1 MSRLITFSVVIGPT
15 IVCCILLLMPLLD
28 DDHLLDRTRI
38 SLVCPGVEDPGHIM
52 SNTTSNE
59 KHQPASNATPVGIT
73 SDIEDDRKKSRD
85 DCSDVQDIED
95 DASRPS
101 KEATS
106 RTEPGDV
113 DSDPEKADG
122 TPMERSITTG
132 SQMPMSKARAVALVV
147 TLTGAAFLNTMSNQ
161 AVVIILPTI
170 GRDLDIPAARQQWI
184 VSAYSLTFGCFLLLW
199 GRIAD
204 VVGKK
209 SVFVLGS
216 AWVCLTTLVCPFVPD
231 EIGFDVF
238 RGLQGLG
245 AAANVPTAIGILGV
259 TFPPGKAKN
268 YAFAT
273 YSSGAP
279 LGSVIGNILG
289 GVVGEYASWRWVLWI
304 LAILAAMITI
314 AGHFVIPQPKPRS
327 QPMDLRH
334 SVDWTGGATVTIAIL
349 VLLFALTEGNVVGWA
364 TPWIPVL
371 IVLSFLLLAAF
382 VMWQMYLEKKT
393 TRRPLMK
400 ISMFKDYK
408 ISAAMF
414 AMMTFFGAFSNYL
427 IFATYFY
434 QEFEGRST
442 IQTTL
447 RFLPTGIV
455 GIIAIFIVSQL
466 LSKVK
471 VYYILM
477 WGMMCCAVAC
487 LLFAVP
493 IPVGTTYW
501 AFGFPAMCLSVL
513 GADALFPALLLFIA
527 QSLPKEDQALGGATI
542 NCVGQV
548 GRAIS
553 LAICTAIQVAVQ
565 ESKESTRSSAVT
577 GEGSVGNLAYLSGLR
592 GALWFNFG
600 TAMAGFLVVAVM
612 FRGTGKVGK

>member
-1 MSRLITFSVVIGPT
+1 
-15 IVCCILLLMPLLD
+15 
-28 DDHLLDRTRI
+28 
-38 SLVCPGVEDPGHIM
+38 M
-52 SNTTSNE
+52 SNTTNDE
-59 KHQPASNATPVGIT
+59 KRHPDSSTTPLGIIAD
-73 SDIEDDRKKSRD
+73 SVDDRKKSRD
-85 DCSDVQDIED
+85 DYSDVRDIED
-95 DASRPS
+95 DSSRHS
-101 KEATS
+101 KEAHSHIDPATM
-106 RTEPGDV
+106 EN
-113 DSDPEKADG
+113 DPEKANG
-122 TPMERSITTG
+122 TPIGRTTTSS
-132 SQMPMSKARAVALVV
+132 SQMAISKARAIALVI

-204 VVGKK
+204 VLGKK
-209 SVFVLGS
+209 QVFIWGS

-289 GVVGEYASWRWVLWI
+289 GVVGQYASWRWVLWI
-304 LAILAAMITI
+304 LAILAAMITV
-314 AGHFVIPQPKPRS
+314 AGHFVIPQPKARS
-327 QPMDLRH
+327 EPMDLKN
-334 SVDWTGGATVTIAIL
+334 SVDWAGGATVTIAIL

-371 IVLSFLLLAAF
+371 IVLSLLLLAAF
-382 VMWQMYLEKKT
+382 VFWQLYLEEKT
-393 TRRPLMK
+393 TRRPLIK
-400 ISMFKDYK
+400 ISMFQDYK

-414 AMMTFFGAFSNYL
+414 AMMSFFGAFSNYL
-427 IFATYFY
+427 IFATYYY

-455 GIIAIFIVSQL
+455 GVIAIFIVSQI
-466 LSKVK
+466 LSRVK
-471 VYYILM
+471 VYYILI
-477 WGMMCCAVAC
+477 WGMLCCAVAC

-493 IPVGTTYW
+493 ITPGTTYW

-513 GADALFPALLLFIA
+513 GADALFPALLLFMA

-548 GRAIS
+548 GRAIC
-553 LAICTAIQVAVQ
+553 LAICTAIQVAIQ
-565 ESKESTRSSAVT
+565 ESKEPSSSAVT
-577 GEGSVGNLAYLSGLR
+577 GEGSIGNPAYLGGLR
-592 GALWFNFG
+592 GAMWFSFG
-600 TAMAGFLVVAVM
+600 TAMAGFLVVAAC
-612 FRGTGKVGK
+612 FRGTGKVGR

>member
-1 MSRLITFSVVIGPT
+1 
-15 IVCCILLLMPLLD
+15 
-28 DDHLLDRTRI
+28 
-38 SLVCPGVEDPGHIM
+38 M
-52 SNTTSNE
+52 SNKPGDEKRQPTTQEVARSE
-59 KHQPASNATPVGIT
+59 P
-73 SDIEDDRKKSRD
+73 IEDRKKSDAGESEIQD
-85 DCSDVQDIED
+85 DIKHDYSQD
-95 DASRPS
+95 S
-101 KEATS
+101 KEANSQIEPS
-106 RTEPGDV
+106 RQD
-113 DSDPEKADG
+113 DDPEKAIG
-122 TPMERSITTG
+122 SPIERTT
-132 SQMPMSKARAVALVV
+132 SSLPMSKARSIALVI

-161 AVVIILPTI
+161 AVMIILPTI

-204 VVGKK
+204 VCGKRK
-209 SVFVLGS
+209 VFIWGS
-216 AWVCLTTLVCPFVPD
+216 AWVCLTTLVCPFIPS

-289 GVVGEYASWRWVLWI
+289 GVVGQYASWRWVLWI
-304 LAILAAMITI
+304 LAILAAMVTV
-314 AGHFVIPQPKPRS
+314 AGHFVIPVPKPRTE
-327 QPMDLRH
+327 PMDLKN
-334 SVDWTGGATVTIAIL
+334 SVDWAGGATITISIL

-371 IVLSFLLLAAF
+371 IILSFLLLAAF
-382 VMWQMYLEKKT
+382 VLWQIHLEKNT
-393 TRRPLMK
+393 NRRPLMK
-400 ISMFKDYK
+400 ISMFKDPK
-408 ISAAMF
+408 ISAAMVS
-414 AMMTFFGAFSNYL
+414 MLCFFSAFSSYL
-427 IFATYFY
+427 VFATYFY
-434 QEFEGRST
+434 QEYQGLSA
-442 IQTTL
+442 IQTTI
-447 RFLPTGIV
+447 RFLPTGVV

-466 LSKVK
+466 LSRVK

-477 WGMMCCAVAC
+477 WGMLCCAVAC

-493 IPVGTTYW
+493 IPPHTTYW

-513 GADALFPALLLFIA
+513 GADALFPSLLLFIA

-548 GRAIS
+548 GRAIG
-553 LAICTAIQVAVQ
+553 LAICTAVQVAVQ
-565 ESKESTRSSAVT
+565 SSKESSSSAVT
-577 GEGSVGNLAYLSGLR
+577 GEGSIGNHAYLSGLR

-600 TAMAGFLVVAVM
+600 TAMAGFVVVALF

>member
-1 MSRLITFSVVIGPT
+1 
-15 IVCCILLLMPLLD
+15 
-28 DDHLLDRTRI
+28 
-38 SLVCPGVEDPGHIM
+38 M
-52 SNTTSNE
+52 SNTTANE
-59 KHQPASNATPVGIT
+59 KHQPVSNSTPVET
-73 SDIEDDRKKSRD
+73 ASDTIDDRKKSRD
-85 DCSDVQDIED
+85 DFSEGHGIED
-95 DASRPS
+95 GTSRHS
-101 KEATS
+101 KEAHS
-106 RTEPGDV
+106 RIDAGPLDGDL
-113 DSDPEKADG
+113 EKAGG
-122 TPMERSITTG
+122 TPVERTVTTG
-132 SQMPMSKARAVALVV
+132 SQMPMSKARAIALVI
-147 TLTGAAFLNTMSNQ
+147 TLTGAAFLNTLSNQ

-204 VVGKK
+204 VIGKK
-209 SVFVLGS
+209 RVFIWGS
-216 AWVCLTTLVCPFVPD
+216 AWVCLTTLVCPFIPS

-289 GVVGEYASWRWVLWI
+289 GVVGQYASWQWVLWI
-304 LAILAAMITI
+304 LAILAAMITV
-314 AGHFVIPQPKPRS
+314 AGHFVVPQPKPRT
-327 QPMDLRH
+327 QPMDLKNA
-334 SVDWTGGATVTIAIL
+334 VDWAGGATVTVAIL

-371 IVLSFLLLAAF
+371 IIISVILLAAF
-382 VMWQMYLEKKT
+382 VMWQLYLEKKA

-414 AMMTFFGAFSNYL
+414 AMMSFFAAFSNYL
-427 IFATYFY
+427 VFATYFY

-447 RFLPTGIV
+447 RFIPTGVV
-455 GIIAIFIVSQL
+455 GVVAIFIVSQI

-477 WGMMCCAVAC
+477 WGMLCCAIAC

-513 GADALFPALLLFIA
+513 GADALFPALLLFTA

-548 GRAIS
+548 GRAIG
-553 LAICTAIQVAVQ
+553 LAICTAVQVSVQ
-565 ESKESTRSSAVT
+565 ESKESGPSAVT
-577 GEGSVGNLAYLSGLR
+577 REGSIGNLAYLSGLR
-592 GALWFNFG
+592 GAMWFSFG
-600 TAMAGFLVVAVM
+600 TAMAGFFVVAAL

>member
-1 MSRLITFSVVIGPT
+1 
-15 IVCCILLLMPLLD
+15 
-28 DDHLLDRTRI
+28 
-38 SLVCPGVEDPGHIM
+38 M
-52 SNTTSNE
+52 SNTTTNE
-59 KHQPASNATPVGIT
+59 KHQLVSNSAPVEIT
-73 SDIEDDRKKSRD
+73 SDTIKDRKKSRD
-85 DCSDVQDIED
+85 DDSDVQDIENGH
-95 DASRPS
+95 SRHS
-101 KEATS
+101 KEAHS
-106 RTEPGDV
+106 RIDPGTLDG
-113 DSDPEKADG
+113 DLEKANG
-122 TPMERSITTG
+122 TPVERTVTTG
-132 SQMPMSKARAVALVV
+132 SQMPISKARAIALVI
-147 TLTGAAFLNTMSNQ
+147 TLTGAAFLNTLSNQ

-204 VVGKK
+204 VIGKK
-209 SVFVLGS
+209 KVFIWGS
-216 AWVCLTTLVCPFVPD
+216 AWVCLTTLVCPFIPN

-289 GVVGEYASWRWVLWI
+289 GVVGQYASWRWVLWI
-304 LAILAAMITI
+304 LAILAAMITV
-314 AGHFVIPQPKPRS
+314 AGHFVVPQPKPRT
-327 QPMDLRH
+327 QPMDLKNA
-334 SVDWTGGATVTIAIL
+334 VDWAGGATVTVAIL

-371 IVLSFLLLAAF
+371 IVISVLLLVAF
-382 VMWQMYLEKKT
+382 VMWQIYLEKKT
-393 TRRPLMK
+393 SRRPLMK
-400 ISMFKDYK
+400 ISMFKSYK

-414 AMMTFFGAFSNYL
+414 AMMSFFGAFSNYL

-447 RFLPTGIV
+447 RFIPTGVV
-455 GIIAIFIVSQL
+455 GVIAIFIVSQL
-466 LSKVK
+466 LSRVK

-477 WGMMCCAVAC
+477 WGMLCCAVSC

-501 AFGFPAMCLSVL
+501 AFGFPAMCLAVL
-513 GADALFPALLLFIA
+513 GADALFPALLLFTA

-548 GRAIS
+548 GRAIC
-553 LAICTAIQVAVQ
+553 LAICTAVQVAVQ
-565 ESKESTRSSAVT
+565 ESKESGSSAVT
-577 GEGSVGNLAYLSGLR
+577 GEGSIGNLAYLSGLR
-592 GALWFNFG
+592 GAMWFSFG
-600 TAMAGFLVVAVM
+600 TAMAGFFVVAAL

>member
-1 MSRLITFSVVIGPT
+1 
-15 IVCCILLLMPLLD
+15 
-28 DDHLLDRTRI
+28 
-38 SLVCPGVEDPGHIM
+38 M
-52 SNTTSNE
+52 SNTTTNE
-59 KHQPASNATPVGIT
+59 KHQPVSNTAPVEIASDTT
-73 SDIEDDRKKSRD
+73 DDRKKSRD
-85 DCSDVQDIED
+85 DYSDAHDIED
-95 DASRPS
+95 EISRHS
-101 KEATS
+101 KEPRS
-106 RTEPGDV
+106 CIDPGTIDG
-113 DSDPEKADG
+113 DIEKVDG
-122 TPMERSITTG
+122 TPVERTVTTG
-132 SQMPMSKARAVALVV
+132 SQMPMSKARAIALVV

-204 VVGKK
+204 VIGKK
-209 SVFVLGS
+209 KVFIWGS
-216 AWVCLTTLVCPFVPD
+216 AWVCLTTLVCPFIPS

-289 GVVGEYASWRWVLWI
+289 GVVGQYASWQWVLWI
-304 LAILAAMITI
+304 LAILAAMITV
-314 AGHFVIPQPKPRS
+314 AGHFVIPQPKPRT
-327 QPMDLRH
+327 QPMDLKNA
-334 SVDWTGGATVTIAIL
+334 VDWAGGATVTVAIL

-371 IVLSFLLLAAF
+371 IVISFILLAAF
-382 VMWQMYLEKKT
+382 VMWQIYLEKKT
-393 TRRPLMK
+393 ARRPLMK
-400 ISMFKDYK
+400 ISMFKDSK

-414 AMMTFFGAFSNYL
+414 AMMTFFAAFSNYL
-427 IFATYFY
+427 VFATYFY

-447 RFLPTGIV
+447 RFIPTGVV
-455 GIIAIFIVSQL
+455 GVVAIFIVSQI

-477 WGMMCCAVAC
+477 WGMLCCAVAC

-513 GADALFPALLLFIA
+513 GADALFPALLLFTA

-548 GRAIS
+548 GRAIG
-553 LAICTAIQVAVQ
+553 LAICTAVQVAVQ
-565 ESKESTRSSAVT
+565 ESKESGPSAVT

-592 GALWFNFG
+592 GAMWFSFG
-600 TAMAGFLVVAVM
+600 TAIAGFFVVAAM

>member
-1 MSRLITFSVVIGPT
+1 
-15 IVCCILLLMPLLD
+15 
-28 DDHLLDRTRI
+28 
-38 SLVCPGVEDPGHIM
+38 M
-52 SNTTSNE
+52 SNPTNDE
-59 KHQPASNATPVGIT
+59 KRQPASNATPVDNA
-73 SDIEDDRKKSRD
+73 SDSIDDRKKSQD
-85 DCSDVQDIED
+85 DYSDVHDIED
-95 DASRPS
+95 GNGGSRLS
-101 KEATS
+101 KEAHLHID
-106 RTEPGDV
+106 PMDNNN
-113 DSDPEKADG
+113 DPEKAESSPLER
-122 TPMERSITTG
+122 TPTTS
-132 SQMPMSKARAVALVV
+132 SQLPMSKARSIALVA

-170 GRDLDIPAARQQWI
+170 GRDLDIAAARQQWI

-209 SVFVLGS
+209 KVFIWGS

-289 GVVGEYASWRWVLWI
+289 GVVGQYASWRWVLWI
-304 LAILAAMITI
+304 LAILAATITI
-314 AGHFVIPQPKPRS
+314 AGHFVIPQPQPRT
-327 QPMDLRH
+327 QPMDLRN
-334 SVDWTGGATVTIAIL
+334 SVDWAGGVTITVAIL
-349 VLLFALTEGNVVGWA
+349 VLLFALTEGNVVGWS

-371 IVLSFLLLAAF
+371 IILSLLLIAAF
-382 VMWQMYLEKKT
+382 IFYQLHLENKT
-393 TRRPLMK
+393 SRRPLIK
-400 ISMFKDYK
+400 ISMFRDYK
-408 ISAAMF
+408 IAAAMF
-414 AMMTFFGAFSNYL
+414 AMATFFGAFSNFL
-427 IFATYFY
+427 IFATYYY
-434 QEFEGRST
+434 QDFEGRST

-447 RFLPTGIV
+447 RFLPTGVV
-455 GIIAIFIVSQL
+455 GIIAIFITSQIL
-466 LSKVK
+466 ARVK

-477 WGMMCCAVAC
+477 WGMLCCAIAC

-493 IPVGTTYW
+493 ITAGTTYW

-513 GADALFPALLLFIA
+513 GADALFPSLLLFIA
-527 QSLPKEDQALGGATI
+527 QRVPKEDQALGGATI

-548 GRAIS
+548 GRAVG

-565 ESKESTRSSAVT
+565 EEKEGGAEAVIG
-577 GEGSVGNLAYLSGLR
+577 GESVGSHAYLSGLR
-592 GALWFNFG
+592 GAMWFSFG
-600 TAMAGFLVVAVM
+600 TAVAGFFVVAVS
-612 FRGTGKVGK
+612 FRGTGRVGR

>member
-1 MSRLITFSVVIGPT
+1 
-15 IVCCILLLMPLLD
+15 
-28 DDHLLDRTRI
+28 
-38 SLVCPGVEDPGHIM
+38 M
-52 SNTTSNE
+52 SNTWDA
-59 KHQPASNATPVGIT
+59 KHRAVSESGAMPNQGESEPVEL
-73 SDIEDDRKKSRD
+73 SKKSSDDSLDARGDVVVDYGRD
-85 DCSDVQDIED
+85 
-95 DASRPS
+95 S
-101 KEATS
+101 KEAQS
-106 RTEPGDV
+106 HANAHEQDY
-113 DSDPEKADG
+113 DPEKAASDC
-122 TPMERSITTG
+122 PIERTTSTA
-132 SQMPMSKARAVALVV
+132 SQLPMSRARAIALVM

-199 GRIAD
+199 GRLAD
-204 VVGKK
+204 VCGKRK
-209 SVFVLGS
+209 VFIWGS
-216 AWVCLTTLVCPFVPD
+216 AWVCATTLICPFVPN
-231 EIGFDVF
+231 EIGFDIF

-259 TFPPGKAKN
+259 TFGPGKAKN

-289 GVVGEYASWRWVLWI
+289 GVVGQYASWRWVLWI
-304 LAILAAMITI
+304 LAILAAMVTV
-314 AGHFVIPQPKPRS
+314 AGHFVIPMPKAQTQPL
-327 QPMDLRH
+327 DLKNA
-334 SVDWTGGATVTIAIL
+334 VDWAGGATVTVAIL

-371 IVLSFLLLAAF
+371 IVLAALLLTAF
-382 VMWQMYLEKKT
+382 VFWQLYLEKKT

-400 ISMFKDYK
+400 ISIFKDVK
-408 ISAAMF
+408 VSAAMF
-414 AMMTFFGAFSNYL
+414 TMMAFFGAFSNFL
-427 IFATYFY
+427 VFATFY
-434 QEFEGRST
+434 YQDYQGLNA

-447 RFLPTGIV
+447 RFLPTGVV
-455 GIIAIFIVSQL
+455 GIIAIFIVSQI
-466 LSKVK
+466 LSRVK

-477 WGMMCCAVAC
+477 WGMLCCAVAC

-493 IPVGTTYW
+493 IPPSTTYW

-513 GADALFPALLLFIA
+513 GADALFPSLLLFTA

-548 GRAIS
+548 GRAIG

-565 ESKESTRSSAVT
+565 ESKESSSSSAVS
-577 GEGSVGNLAYLSGLR
+577 GAGSEGNPAYLSGLR

-600 TAMAGFLVVAVM
+600 TAMAGFLVVALT

>member
-1 MSRLITFSVVIGPT
+1 
-15 IVCCILLLMPLLD
+15 
-28 DDHLLDRTRI
+28 
-38 SLVCPGVEDPGHIM
+38 M
-52 SNTTSNE
+52 SNTTTNE
-59 KHQPASNATPVGIT
+59 KNQSSSNTAPVEISSNT
-73 SDIEDDRKKSRD
+73 IDDRKKSRD
-85 DCSDVQDIED
+85 EYSDAHDIED
-95 DASRPS
+95 GISRHS
-101 KEATS
+101 KEAHAQID
-106 RTEPGDV
+106 PGNLD
-113 DSDPEKADG
+113 DDLEKANG
-122 TPMERSITTG
+122 TPVERTVTSG
-132 SQMPMSKARAVALVV
+132 SQMPMSKARAIALVI
-147 TLTGAAFLNTMSNQ
+147 TLTGAAFLNTLSNQ

-204 VVGKK
+204 VIGKK
-209 SVFVLGS
+209 KVFIWGS
-216 AWVCLTTLVCPFVPD
+216 AWVCLTALVCPFIPN

-289 GVVGEYASWRWVLWI
+289 GVVGQYASWQWVLWI
-304 LAILAAMITI
+304 LAILAAMITV
-314 AGHFVIPQPKPRS
+314 AGHFVIPQPKPRT
-327 QPMDLRH
+327 QPMDLKNA
-334 SVDWTGGATVTIAIL
+334 VDWAGGATVTVAIL

-371 IVLSFLLLAAF
+371 IVISFILLAAF
-382 VMWQMYLEKKT
+382 VMWQVYLEKKT

-414 AMMTFFGAFSNYL
+414 AMMSFFAAFSNYL
-427 IFATYFY
+427 VFATYFY

-447 RFLPTGIV
+447 RFIPTGVV
-455 GIIAIFIVSQL
+455 GVVAIFVVSQI

-477 WGMMCCAVAC
+477 WGMLCCAIAC

-513 GADALFPALLLFIA
+513 GADALFPALLLFTA

-548 GRAIS
+548 GRAIG
-553 LAICTAIQVAVQ
+553 LAICTAVQVSVQ
-565 ESKESTRSSAVT
+565 ESKESGPSAVT

-592 GALWFNFG
+592 GAMWFSFG
-600 TAMAGFLVVAVM
+600 TAIAGFFVVAAL

>member
-1 MSRLITFSVVIGPT
+1 
-15 IVCCILLLMPLLD
+15 
-28 DDHLLDRTRI
+28 
-38 SLVCPGVEDPGHIM
+38 M
-52 SNTTSNE
+52 SNKPGDEKRQPTTQEVARSE
-59 KHQPASNATPVGIT
+59 P
-73 SDIEDDRKKSRD
+73 IEDRKKSDAGESEIQD
-85 DCSDVQDIED
+85 DIKHDYSQD
-95 DASRPS
+95 S
-101 KEATS
+101 KEANSQIEPS
-106 RTEPGDV
+106 RQD
-113 DSDPEKADG
+113 DDPEKAIG
-122 TPMERSITTG
+122 SPIERTT
-132 SQMPMSKARAVALVV
+132 SSLPMSKARSIALVI

-204 VVGKK
+204 VCGKRK
-209 SVFVLGS
+209 VFIWGS
-216 AWVCLTTLVCPFVPD
+216 AWVCLTTLVCPFIPS

-289 GVVGEYASWRWVLWI
+289 GVVGQYASWRWVLWI
-304 LAILAAMITI
+304 LAILAAMVTV
-314 AGHFVIPQPKPRS
+314 AGHFVIPVPKPRTE
-327 QPMDLRH
+327 PMDLKN
-334 SVDWTGGATVTIAIL
+334 SVDWAGGATITISIL

-371 IVLSFLLLAAF
+371 IILSFLLLAAF
-382 VMWQMYLEKKT
+382 VLWQIHLEKNT
-393 TRRPLMK
+393 NRRPLMK
-400 ISMFKDYK
+400 ISMFKDPK
-408 ISAAMF
+408 ISAAMVS
-414 AMMTFFGAFSNYL
+414 MLCFFSAFSSYL
-427 IFATYFY
+427 VFATYYY
-434 QEFEGRST
+434 QDYRGLNA
-442 IQTTL
+442 IQTTI
-447 RFLPTGIV
+447 RFLPTGVV

-466 LSKVK
+466 LSRVK

-477 WGMMCCAVAC
+477 WGMLCCAVAC

-493 IPVGTTYW
+493 IPPHTTYW

-513 GADALFPALLLFIA
+513 GADALFPSLLLFIA

-548 GRAIS
+548 GRAIG
-553 LAICTAIQVAVQ
+553 LAICTAVQVAVQ
-565 ESKESTRSSAVT
+565 SSKESSSSAVT
-577 GEGSVGNLAYLSGLR
+577 GEGSIGNHAYLSGLR

-600 TAMAGFLVVAVM
+600 TAMAGFVVVALF

>member
-1 MSRLITFSVVIGPT
+1 
-15 IVCCILLLMPLLD
+15 
-28 DDHLLDRTRI
+28 
-38 SLVCPGVEDPGHIM
+38 M
-52 SNTTSNE
+52 SNSPGDEENQQTTQAAS
-59 KHQPASNATPVGIT
+59 QPEPK
-73 SDIEDDRKKSRD
+73 EDRKKSD
-85 DCSDVQDIED
+85 AGDSDVQNDIENVYPRHTKQ
-95 DASRPS
+95 ANSHIEPS
-101 KEATS
+101 KQN
-106 RTEPGDV
+106 D
-113 DSDPEKADG
+113 DPENALG
-122 TPMERSITTG
+122 SPIERTT
-132 SQMPMSKARAVALVV
+132 SSLSMSKARSIALVI

-204 VVGKK
+204 VCGKRK
-209 SVFVLGS
+209 VFIWGS
-216 AWVCLTTLVCPFVPD
+216 AFVCSTTLVCPFIPS

-289 GVVGEYASWRWVLWI
+289 GVVGQYASWRWVLWI
-304 LAILAAMITI
+304 LAILAALVTV
-314 AGHFVIPQPKPRS
+314 AGHFVIPKPKSRTE
-327 QPMDLRH
+327 PMDLKN
-334 SVDWTGGATVTIAIL
+334 SVDWAGGATVTVAIL

-371 IVLSFLLLAAF
+371 IILSFLLLAAF
-382 VMWQMYLEKKT
+382 VLWQMYLEKKT
-393 TRRPLMK
+393 SRRPLMK
-400 ISMFKDYK
+400 ISMFKDPK
-408 ISAAMF
+408 ISAAVVGML
-414 AMMTFFGAFSNYL
+414 TFFSAFSSYL
-427 IFATYFY
+427 VLATYFY
-434 QEFEGRST
+434 QEFQGLSA

-466 LSKVK
+466 LSRVK
-471 VYYILM
+471 VHYIMM
-477 WGMMCCAVAC
+477 WGMMCCAIAC

-493 IPVGTTYW
+493 IPPHTTYW

-513 GADALFPALLLFIA
+513 GADALFPSLLLFIA
-527 QSLPKEDQALGGATI
+527 QSLPKEDQVLGGATI

-548 GRAIS
+548 GRAIG
-553 LAICTAIQVAVQ
+553 LAISTAIQVAVQ
-565 ESKESTRSSAVT
+565 SSEESSASAVT
-577 GEGSVGNLAYLSGLR
+577 GEGSVGNHAYLSGLR

-600 TAMAGFLVVAVM
+600 TAMAGFVVVALF

>member
-1 MSRLITFSVVIGPT
+1 
-15 IVCCILLLMPLLD
+15 
-28 DDHLLDRTRI
+28 
-38 SLVCPGVEDPGHIM
+38 M
-52 SNTTSNE
+52 SNIPGDE
-59 KHQPASNATPVGIT
+59 KRQPVAKEAVEPES
-73 SDIEDDRKKSRD
+73 IEESKKSGDGYSDDIQDDIDDGYPRD
-85 DCSDVQDIED
+85 
-95 DASRPS
+95 S
-101 KEATS
+101 KEANSHIVSS
-106 RTEPGDV
+106 RQD
-113 DSDPEKADG
+113 DDPEKADG
-122 TPMERSITTG
+122 SPMERTT
-132 SQMPMSKARAVALVV
+132 SSLPMSKARSIALVI

-204 VVGKK
+204 VCGKRK
-209 SVFVLGS
+209 VFIWGS
-216 AWVCLTTLVCPFVPD
+216 AWVCLTTLVCPFIPS

-289 GVVGEYASWRWVLWI
+289 GVVGQYASWRWVLWI
-304 LAILAAMITI
+304 LAILAAMVTV
-314 AGHFVIPQPKPRS
+314 AGHFVIPVPKPRTE
-327 QPMDLRH
+327 PMDLKN
-334 SVDWTGGATVTIAIL
+334 SVDWAGGATVTISIL

-371 IVLSFLLLAAF
+371 IILSFLLLAAF
-382 VMWQMYLEKKT
+382 VLWQLYLEKKT
-393 TRRPLMK
+393 SRRPLMK
-400 ISMFKDYK
+400 ITMFRDAK

-414 AMMTFFGAFSNYL
+414 AMFSFFGAFSNYL
-427 IFATYFY
+427 VFATYYY
-434 QEFEGRST
+434 QEFQGLNA

-447 RFLPTGIV
+447 RFLPTGVV
-455 GIIAIFIVSQL
+455 GIIAIFIVSQI
-466 LSKVK
+466 LSRVK
-471 VYYILM
+471 VHYILM
-477 WGMMCCAVAC
+477 WGMVCCAIAC

-493 IPVGTTYW
+493 IPPHTTYW

-513 GADALFPALLLFIA
+513 GADALFPSLLLFIA

-548 GRAIS
+548 GRAVG
-553 LAICTAIQVAVQ
+553 LAICTAVQVAVQ
-565 ESKESTRSSAVT
+565 ESKESSSSAVT
-577 GEGSVGNLAYLSGLR
+577 GEGSVGNHAYLSGLR

-600 TAMAGFLVVAVM
+600 TAMAGFVVVALF

>member
-1 MSRLITFSVVIGPT
+1 
-15 IVCCILLLMPLLD
+15 
-28 DDHLLDRTRI
+28 
-38 SLVCPGVEDPGHIM
+38 M
-52 SNTTSNE
+52 SNIANDE
-59 KHQPASNATPVGIT
+59 KRQPSSTATPVQIPSNVT
-73 SDIEDDRKKSRD
+73 NDRKKTRD
-85 DCSDVQDIED
+85 DCSDEHDVED
-95 DASRPS
+95 AGFRLSL
-101 KEATS
+101 EAES
-106 RTEPGDV
+106 RTEPRGV
-113 DSDPEKADG
+113 DIDPEKAHG
-122 TPMERSITTG
+122 TAMERMVTTG
-132 SQMPMSKARAVALVV
+132 SQMPMSKARAIALVV

-209 SVFVLGS
+209 KVFIWGS
-216 AWVCLTTLVCPFVPD
+216 TWVCLTTLVCPFVPD

-304 LAILAAMITI
+304 LTILAAMITV
-314 AGHFVIPQPKPRS
+314 AGHFVVPQPKQRT
-327 QPMDLRH
+327 QPMDLKN
-334 SVDWTGGATVTIAIL
+334 SVDWAGGATVTVAIL

-371 IVLSFLLLAAF
+371 IVISLLLLAAF
-382 VMWQMYLEKKT
+382 VVWQMYLEKKT

-400 ISMFKDYK
+400 ISMFKDHK

-447 RFLPTGIV
+447 RFLPTGVV
-455 GIIAIFIVSQL
+455 GIIAIFVVSQI
-466 LSKVK
+466 LSRVK

-477 WGMMCCAVAC
+477 WGMLCCAVAC

-513 GADALFPALLLFIA
+513 GADTIFPSLLLFIA

-548 GRAIS
+548 GRAIG

-565 ESKESTRSSAVT
+565 ESKESGSSAVT
-577 GEGSVGNLAYLSGLR
+577 GEGSVGNFAYLSGLR
-592 GALWFNFG
+592 GALWFSFG
-600 TAMAGFLVVAVM
+600 TAMAGLLVVAAT

>member
-1 MSRLITFSVVIGPT
+1 
-15 IVCCILLLMPLLD
+15 
-28 DDHLLDRTRI
+28 
-38 SLVCPGVEDPGHIM
+38 M
-52 SNTTSNE
+52 SNTTNDE
-59 KHQPASNATPVGIT
+59 KRQPASNTSPVESKSESI
-73 SDIEDDRKKSRD
+73 DDRKKSED
-85 DCSDVQDIED
+85 NYSDEHDIED
-95 DASRPS
+95 GESRHS
-101 KEATS
+101 KEAHS
-106 RTEPGDV
+106 HVDPQSTEN
-113 DSDPEKADG
+113 DPEKADG
-122 TPMERSITTG
+122 TPIGRTTTTG
-132 SQMPMSKARAVALVV
+132 SQMPMSKARAIALVI

-204 VVGKK
+204 VCGKK
-209 SVFVLGS
+209 KVFIWGS

-289 GVVGEYASWRWVLWI
+289 GVVGQYASWRWVLWI
-304 LAILAAMITI
+304 LAMLAAMITV
-314 AGHFVIPQPKPRS
+314 AGHFVIPQPKPRTE
-327 QPMDLRH
+327 PMDLKN
-334 SVDWTGGATVTIAIL
+334 SVDWAGGATVTVAIL

-371 IVLSFLLLAAF
+371 IVISFLLLTAF
-382 VMWQMYLEKKT
+382 VFWQIYLEKKT
-393 TRRPLMK
+393 NRRPLMK

-414 AMMTFFGAFSNYL
+414 AMMTFFGAFSNFL
-427 IFATYFY
+427 VFATYYY
-434 QEFEGRST
+434 QEFEGRSA

-447 RFLPTGIV
+447 RFLPTGVV
-455 GIIAIFIVSQL
+455 GIIAIFIVSQI
-466 LSKVK
+466 LSRVK

-477 WGMMCCAVAC
+477 W
-487 LLFAVP
+487 VP
-493 IPVGTTYW
+493 LIPE
-501 AFGFPAMCLSVL
+501 PPL
-513 GADALFPALLLFIA
+513 
-527 QSLPKEDQALGGATI
+527 E
-542 NCVGQV
+542 
-548 GRAIS
+548 
-553 LAICTAIQVAVQ
+553 
-565 ESKESTRSSAVT
+565 
-577 GEGSVGNLAYLSGLR
+577 
-592 GALWFNFG
+592 
-600 TAMAGFLVVAVM
+600 
-612 FRGTGKVGK
+612 

>member
-1 MSRLITFSVVIGPT
+1 
-15 IVCCILLLMPLLD
+15 
-28 DDHLLDRTRI
+28 
-38 SLVCPGVEDPGHIM
+38 M
-52 SNTTSNE
+52 SNTGDATQRPVSETSTMSDQ
-59 KHQPASNATPVGIT
+59 KASEPVELT
-73 SDIEDDRKKSRD
+73 KKSSDDSLDAKDVASVDYGRD
-85 DCSDVQDIED
+85 
-95 DASRPS
+95 S
-101 KEATS
+101 KEAQCHS
-106 RTEPGDV
+106 
-113 DSDPEKADG
+113 DSKDQDYDPEKAAGED
-122 TPMERSITTG
+122 PIERTT
-132 SQMPMSKARAVALVV
+132 STASELPMSRARAIALVI

-199 GRIAD
+199 GRLAD
-204 VVGKK
+204 VCGKK
-209 SVFVLGS
+209 KVFIWGS
-216 AWVCLTTLVCPFVPD
+216 AWVCLTTLACPFVPN
-231 EIGFDVF
+231 EIGFDIF

-259 TFPPGKAKN
+259 TFGPGKAKN
-268 YAFAT
+268 YAFAC

-289 GVVGEYASWRWVLWI
+289 GVVGQYASWRWVLWI
-304 LAILAAMITI
+304 LAILAAMVTV
-314 AGHFVIPQPKPRS
+314 AGHFVIPTPKPQT
-327 QPMDLRH
+327 QPLDLKN
-334 SVDWTGGATVTIAIL
+334 SVDWAGGATVTVAIL

-371 IVLSFLLLAAF
+371 IILAFLLLAAF
-382 VMWQMYLEKKT
+382 VIWQMYLEKKT

-400 ISMFKDYK
+400 ISIFKDVK
-408 ISAAMF
+408 VSAAMF
-414 AMMTFFGAFSNYL
+414 TMMAFFGSFSNFL
-427 IFATYFY
+427 VFATFY
-434 QEFEGRST
+434 YQDYQGLNA

-447 RFLPTGIV
+447 RFLPTGVV
-455 GIIAIFIVSQL
+455 GIIAIFIVSQI
-466 LSKVK
+466 LSRVK

-477 WGMMCCAVAC
+477 WGMLCCAGAC

-493 IPVGTTYW
+493 IPPDTTYW

-513 GADALFPALLLFIA
+513 GADALFPSLLLFTA

-548 GRAIS
+548 GRAIG

-565 ESKESTRSSAVT
+565 ESKESNSSSAVS
-577 GEGSVGNLAYLSGLR
+577 GAGSVGNSAYLSGLR

-600 TAMAGFLVVAVM
+600 TAMAGFLVVAFT

>member
-1 MSRLITFSVVIGPT
+1 MSAS
-15 IVCCILLLMPLLD
+15 
-28 DDHLLDRTRI
+28 
-38 SLVCPGVEDPGHIM
+38 GVLGYIM
-52 SNTTSNE
+52 SNTTNNE
-59 KHQPASNATPVGIT
+59 KRQPESNTTPLEIT
-73 SDIEDDRKKSRD
+73 SDSIDEHKKSQD
-85 DCSDVQDIED
+85 DYSDIHDIED
-95 DASRPS
+95 GRSRHS
-101 KEATS
+101 KEAHSHIHPEAT
-106 RTEPGDV
+106 GN
-113 DSDPEKADG
+113 DPEKADG
-122 TPMERSITTG
+122 SPIGRTTTAS
-132 SQMPMSKARAVALVV
+132 SQMPMSKARAIALVI

-204 VVGKK
+204 VLGKK
-209 SVFVLGS
+209 QVFIWGS

-289 GVVGEYASWRWVLWI
+289 GVVGQYASWRWVLWI
-304 LAILAAMITI
+304 LAILAAIITV
-314 AGHFVIPQPKPRS
+314 AGHFVIPQPKART
-327 QPMDLRH
+327 QPMDLKN
-334 SVDWTGGATVTIAIL
+334 SVDWAGGATVTIAIL

-371 IVLSFLLLAAF
+371 IVISFLLLAAF
-382 VMWQMYLEKKT
+382 VYWQLYLEKKA
-393 TRRPLMK
+393 TRRPLIK
-400 ISMFKDYK
+400 ISMFRDYK

-414 AMMTFFGAFSNYL
+414 AMMSFFGAFSNYL
-427 IFATYFY
+427 IFATYYY

-455 GIIAIFIVSQL
+455 GVIAIFIVSQI
-466 LSKVK
+466 LSRVK
-471 VYYILM
+471 VYYILI
-477 WGMMCCAVAC
+477 WGMLCCAVAC

-493 IPVGTTYW
+493 IPPGTTYW

-513 GADALFPALLLFIA
+513 GADALFPALLLFMA

-548 GRAIS
+548 GRAIC

-565 ESKESTRSSAVT
+565 ESKEPTSAAVT
-577 GEGSVGNLAYLSGLR
+577 GEGSIGNHAYLSGLR
-592 GALWFNFG
+592 GAMWFSFG
-600 TAMAGFLVVAVM
+600 AAIAGFLVVAAC
-612 FRGTGKVGK
+612 FRGTGKVGR

>member
-1 MSRLITFSVVIGPT
+1 
-15 IVCCILLLMPLLD
+15 
-28 DDHLLDRTRI
+28 
-38 SLVCPGVEDPGHIM
+38 M
-52 SNTTSNE
+52 SNTTTNE
-59 KHQPASNATPVGIT
+59 KHQPVSNTASVEIA
-73 SDIEDDRKKSRD
+73 SDTTDDRKKSRD
-85 DCSDVQDIED
+85 DYSDAHDIED
-95 DASRPS
+95 GISRHS
-101 KEATS
+101 KEPRS
-106 RTEPGDV
+106 RIDPGTIDG
-113 DSDPEKADG
+113 DIEKADG
-122 TPMERSITTG
+122 TPVERTVTTG
-132 SQMPMSKARAVALVV
+132 SQMPMSKARAIALVV

-204 VVGKK
+204 VIGKK
-209 SVFVLGS
+209 KVFIWGS
-216 AWVCLTTLVCPFVPD
+216 AWVCLTTLVCPFIPS

-289 GVVGEYASWRWVLWI
+289 GVVGQYASWQWVLWI
-304 LAILAAMITI
+304 LAILAAMITV
-314 AGHFVIPQPKPRS
+314 AGHFVIPQPKPRT
-327 QPMDLRH
+327 QPMDLKNA
-334 SVDWTGGATVTIAIL
+334 VDWAGGATVTVAIL

-371 IVLSFLLLAAF
+371 IVISFILLAAF
-382 VMWQMYLEKKT
+382 VMWQIYLEKKT

-400 ISMFKDYK
+400 ISMFKDSK

-414 AMMTFFGAFSNYL
+414 AMMTFFAAFSNYL
-427 IFATYFY
+427 VFATYFY

-447 RFLPTGIV
+447 RFIPTGVV
-455 GIIAIFIVSQL
+455 GVVAIFIVSQI

-477 WGMMCCAVAC
+477 WGMLCCAIAC

-513 GADALFPALLLFIA
+513 GADALFPALLLFTA

-548 GRAIS
+548 GRAIG
-553 LAICTAIQVAVQ
+553 LAICTAVQVSVQ
-565 ESKESTRSSAVT
+565 ESKESGSSAVT
-577 GEGSVGNLAYLSGLR
+577 GEGSIGNLAYLSGLR
-592 GALWFNFG
+592 GAMWFSFG
-600 TAMAGFLVVAVM
+600 TAIAGFFVVAAM